1 MTAFILLSL
10 SPAATAMKI
19 TQFVMLILSLLLV
32 NADEY
37 CDNVIKNF
45 HKFWRKCPIQSLT
58 FSDCCDIRVVST
70 VSGIYKL
77 STKTFITDDIYCD
90 MTTDGGGWI
99 VVQRNKKDS
108 LVDFNKNWTDYE
120 KGFGDLNTEFWYGL
134 VAIHCLTDMG
144 QWEMR
149 IDYQTSDKKWSYHHY
164 SQFSVGPGKSEYPL
178 SLGGFTG
185 AGTDWFSSYTSLYG
199 RRFTTLDNDND
210 GKYGNCADSDKS
222 GWWYNYCRRINI
234 NMQPPYVY
242 GRVVVFS
249 EMKIRPKNCIFS

>member
-1 MTAFILLSL
+1 
-10 SPAATAMKI
+10 MKI
-19 TQFVMLILSLLLV
+19 TQFVILTLLLLLV

-45 HKFWRKCPIQSLT
+45 YKFWSKCPIQSLT

-77 STKTFITDDIYCD
+77 STKTFITGDIYCD

-134 VAIHCLTDMG
+134 AAMHCLTDMG

-149 IDYQTSDKKWSYHHY
+149 VDYQTSDKKWSYLHY
-164 SQFSVGPGKSEYPL
+164 TQFSVGPGKSEYPL

-185 AGTDWFSSYTSLYG
+185 TGTDWFGYGYYTSIYG
-199 RRFTTLDNDND
+199 QRFTTSIDNDND
-210 GKYGNCADSDKS
+210 GSSGNCAASDKS
-222 GWWYNYCRRINI
+222 GWWYHNCHYINI
-234 NMQPPYVY
+234 NKQPPHVH
-242 GRVVVFS
+242 GRVVIFN
-249 EMKIRPKNCIFS
+249 EIKIRPKNCIIS